1 LATSNNKFL
10 VKNGLSVGGAS
21 GIVDVID
28 STGAWIGATG
38 TLQGASGPQGA
49 SGISGASGYVGS
61 DGASGVKGDPGDT
74 GATGPLAYLTYGD
87 IDMGTILEPA
97 NISIDLGT
105 F

>member
-1 LATSNNKFL
+1 LATSIKSFL

-28 STGAWIGATG
+28 SSGVWIGATG
-38 TLQGASGPQGA
+38 NLQGASGPSGA
-49 SGISGASGYVGS
+49 SGIAGATGYMGQ
-61 DGASGVKGDPGDT
+61 D
-74 GATGPLAYLTYGD
+74 GATGPLQYITYGN
-87 IDMGTILEPA
+87 IDMGTILAPA